1 MEQAVGTFLNYGAM
15 GVLAL
20 AFVTQL
26 FLFVRSDK
34 RAQRYAEQ
42 LDEARFDRGQLIQV
56 VIDNTKAATAL
67 AAQITE
73 QTRISEQA
81 ACVMQKLDRRLENGK
96 CPLRAGEETPR

>member
-34 RAQRYAEQ
+34 RAQRYAEL

-56 VIDNTKAATAL
+56 VVDNTKASAAL
-67 AAQITE
+67 AAQIAE
-73 QTRISEQA
+73 QTKISEQA
-81 ACVMQKLDRRLENGK
+81 ACVMQKLDRRLESHEFA
-96 CPLRAGEETPR
+96 LRTEREEGR